1 MKNHQPHTEYK
12 NWKSEVLSNKTVRFE
27 AEIWIVLMLTK
38 SIFVKPTTPPS
49 HRGRIFWQKQSLES
63 CSRILMLILGLRWFP
78 TPMHGLINNWFNNIE
93 LVADQCVIFCKFR
106 MFWSLTTISF
116 KLKILYFYMHGSI
129 WMYFSHSFHK
139 IIYLIARLSL

>member
-1 MKNHQPHTEYK
+1 MKNYQPHTKYK

-38 SIFVKPTTPPS
+38 SISVKPTTPPLPQGS
-49 HRGRIFWQKQSLES
+49 Y
-63 CSRILMLILGLRWFP
+63 ILAKAVSWVLFTNSYVNLGLRWFP
-78 TPMHGLINNWFNNIE
+78 TPMHDFINNWVNNIE